1 MTIARRDC
9 RRRLML
15 GAAGVLVLQ
24 PRAYADLLSSVSS
37 SDATAGIRAALQRG
51 AEAAVELLG
60 KTDGF
65 WGNERVRIPLPEWLA
80 KAESVFRLLGRK
92 QELDDLHM
100 SINRAAE
107 QAVPEARKLLVGAV
121 KSMSVQDAKTI
132 LTGGDTSATQY
143 FEKKTRTPLAGRFL
157 PIVTKVTRGNGLAQR
172 YDGLAQNA
180 QSLGLVKE
188 DASIEHHVTNKALDG
203 LFMMIGDEEKKIRAN
218 PAATGNAI
226 LRKVFGSL

>member
-1 MTIARRDC
+1 M
-9 RRRLML
+9 
-15 GAAGVLVLQ
+15 
-24 PRAYADLLSSVSS
+24 SS
-37 SDATAGIRAALQRG
+37 SDATTGIRAALQRG
-51 AEAAVELLG
+51 AEAAVDLLG

-157 PIVTKVTRGNGLAQR
+157 PIVTKVTRRNGLAQQ

-188 DASIEHHVTNKALDG
+188 DASIEHHVTSKALDG
-203 LFMMIGDEEKKIRAN
+203 LFMMIGDEEKKIRTN

-226 LRKVFGSL
+226 LQKVFGSL